1 VTHLTP
7 RSSRIAVRP
16 VVVFLAGAA
25 LLSSS
30 LVWTSTTSLAREP
43 ETETAMVRMIDRI
56 QQSQVKV
63 YGAGGLRGLEAYQ
76 SGVLAA
82 REGLIVTSWSTVLDT
97 DRIRVVTWDGL
108 AHEAE
113 LIGSDPL
120 TELALLS
127 IPTKGYP
134 FVSLSDAQPGTAGQR
149 VFGISNLFGIAAG
162 SEPASAQAGVI
173 MARAPLTA
181 RRGRGVSAYQ
191 GAVYVIDVMTNNPGA
206 TGGALVDLDGH
217 LLGILGREFRD
228 AQLGIF
234 LNYALPVD
242 VVAEAVAAIEA
253 GIDRRELAAQR
264 GAADRPQR
272 LQRLGLILLPDILP
286 RTPAF
291 IDAVAPNSPAAKAGL
306 QPDDLLLMVGGLR
319 IESRAQLIRLLESF
333 DQAERLVFL
342 LQRGETVMELEVR
355 P

>member
-1 VTHLTP
+1 MGT
-7 RSSRIAVRP
+7 
-16 VVVFLAGAA
+16 A
-25 LLSSS
+25 LVGTTASS
-30 LVWTSTTSLAREP
+30 LGSDAGPDRAL
-43 ETETAMVRMIDRI
+43 VRMIDRI
-56 QQSQVKV
+56 QQSQVKI

-82 REGLIVTSWSTVLDT
+82 REGLVITSWSTVLDT
-97 DRIRVVTWDGL
+97 DRIRIVTWDGL

-120 TELALLS
+120 TELALLAIS
-127 IPTKGYP
+127 NTGYP
-134 FVSLSDAQPGTAGQR
+134 FMSLAGTEPASVGQR

-162 SEPASAQAGVI
+162 SEPASAQAGVV
-173 MARAPLTA
+173 MAHTPLTA

-191 GAVYVIDVMTNNPGA
+191 GPVYVIDVMTNNPGA
-206 TGGALVDLDGH
+206 TGGALIDLDGN

-234 LNYALPVD
+234 LNYALPAE
-242 VVAEAVAAIEA
+242 VVSEAVAAIEA

-264 GAADRPQR
+264 GVADRPQQ
-272 LQRLGLILLPDILP
+272 LQRLGLVLLPDVLP

-291 IDAVAPNSPAAKAGL
+291 IDAVAPSSPAAKAGL
-306 QPDDLLLMVGGLR
+306 RPDDLLLMVGGLR
-319 IESRAQLIRLLESF
+319 IESRAQLVRLLEGF
-333 DQAERLVFL
+333 DQSERLVFL
-342 LQRGETVMELEVR
+342 LQRGETVMEVEVR

>member
-1 VTHLTP
+1 VIHLEP
-7 RSSRIAVRP
+7 RSP
-16 VVVFLAGAA
+16 LAAGRHAASTWAIAA
-25 LLSSS
+25 LLGTAV
-30 LVWTSTTSLAREP
+30 LSTPTTAVAREP
-43 ETETAMVRMIDRI
+43 EAQPAMVQMIDRT
-56 QQSQVKV
+56 QQSQVKL

-76 SGVLAA
+76 SGVLVA
-82 REGLIVTSWSTVLDT
+82 REGLVVTSWSTVLDT
-97 DRIRVVTWDGL
+97 DRLRVVTWDGR

-127 IPTKGYP
+127 IPTTGYP
-134 FVSLSDAQPGTAGQR
+134 FLSLADTPSGTVGQR

-173 MARAPLTA
+173 MARAPLAA

-191 GAVYVIDVMTNNPGA
+191 GPVYVIDVMTNNPGA
-206 TGGALVDLDGH
+206 TGGALVDLDGQ

-264 GAADRPQR
+264 GVADRPQR
-272 LQRLGLILLPDILP
+272 IERLGLILLPDILP

-306 QPDDLLLMVGGLR
+306 KPDDLLLMVGGLR
-319 IESRAQLIRLLESF
+319 IESRAQLLGLLESF
-333 DQAERLVFL
+333 DQADRLVFL
-342 LQRGETVMELEVR
+342 LQRGESVIELEVR